1 VSADGYEPFRIPE
14 INGAVARGKHPLATD
29 PEHTTYALG
38 ASAV

>member
-14 INGAVARGKHPLATD
+14 VNGAVARGKHPLATN
-29 PEHTTYALG
+29 PEHWTYTLD